1 MVLLTPGSGVYVF
14 PLAIEEATRKKSASA
29 CAAFLLNTFYT
40 NEELIGTNLT
50 GANGKGSIDEDTL
63 ESIVG
68 K

>member
-50 GANGKGSIDEDTL
+50 GANGTY
-63 ESIVG
+63 
-68 K
+68 